1 MILEGKKYLTSSSRE
16 VQGTLARILYEKC
29 GPEVLPVI
37 AEVFKEFGVTEGQKS
52 RKKFQPADFAAAVK
66 PLFGPSIE
74 AGRSELVEL
83 TGTKVIIR
91 GFQCVMGL
99 QGAGKEVC
107 QAIMALDKAMLS
119 ELAGK
124 PLRMEIRKTM
134 AAGDE
139 HCEIEFEV
147 E

>member
-1 MILEGKKYLTSSSRE
+1 M
-16 VQGTLARILYEKC
+16 
-29 GPEVLPVI
+29 VLP
-37 AEVFKEFGVTEGQKS
+37 
-52 RKKFQPADFAAAVK
+52 
-66 PLFGPSIE
+66 
-74 AGRSELVEL
+74 
-83 TGTKVIIR
+83 
-91 GFQCVMGL
+91 
-99 QGAGKEVC
+99 GAGEEVC

-124 PLRMEIRKTM
+124 PLRMEIRKTL

>member
-29 GPEVLPVI
+29 GPEVLPII
-37 AEVFKEFGVTEGQKS
+37 AEVFKEFGATEGHKL
-52 RKKFQPADFAAAVK
+52 RKKFQPGDFAAAVNTF
-66 PLFGPSIE
+66 FGPGIE
-74 AGRSELVEL
+74 AGRAELVEF
-83 TGTKVIIR
+83 TGAKAIIR

-99 QGAGKEVC
+99 HGAGKEVC

-124 PLRMEIRKTM
+124 PLRMEIRKTI

>member
-1 MILEGKKYLTSSSRE
+1 MILEEKKYLTSSSRE

-37 AEVFKEFGVTEGQKS
+37 AEVFKEFGITEGQKS
-52 RKKFQPADFAAAVK
+52 RKKSQPADFAAAVK
-66 PLFGPSIE
+66 PLFGPGIE

-124 PLRMEIRKTM
+124 PLRMEIRKTL

-139 HCEIEFEV
+139 HCEVEFEV